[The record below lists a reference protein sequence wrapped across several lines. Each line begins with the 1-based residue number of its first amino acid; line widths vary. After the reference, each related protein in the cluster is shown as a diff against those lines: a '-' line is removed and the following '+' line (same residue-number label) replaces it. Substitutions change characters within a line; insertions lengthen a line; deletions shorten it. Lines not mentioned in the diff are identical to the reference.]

1 MATTK
6 VLGLDI
12 ALAQSGWAVLSYAD
26 GDLLDCG
33 TIKTTAKQGLAERI
47 VTIRD
52 AVSGIL
58 ADVRG
63 PDFDVD
69 VAIEDGIAL
78 RSGTATRYLAMAWG
92 AAVVAVWDSE
102 RIEPHIVKPT
112 EVKKL
117 ATGKGNAKKP
127 EMVAAAQAR
136 WDDRITNDDIAD
148 AAWVAEHARLHMRN
162 LFPDDGGTA

>member
-26 GDLLDCG
+26 GELIDCG
-33 TIKTTAKQGLAERI
+33 TIKTTAKQGLPERI
-47 VTIRD
+47 AAIRD

-58 ADVRG
+58 TNACG
-63 PDFDVD
+63 SDFDVD

-78 RSGTATRYLAMAWG
+78 RSGTATRRLAMAWG
-92 AAVVAVWDSE
+92 AAVVAVWDSQ

-112 EVKKL
+112 EVKQL

-136 WDDRITNDDIAD
+136 WDNRITNDDMAD
-148 AAWVAEHARLHMRN
+148 AAWVAEHARLHMHN
-162 LFPDDGGTA
+162 LFPDGDGTA